1 MSPAL
6 LSTLSTNLISFIHN
20 KQRQN
25 SQSRGGPDEIKRN
38 QAASDK
44 LIKEGRK
51 EGSLVGQIMQ
61 TLLLLLAPVSGVNV
75 QGHFVWRLLRRHLQ
89 DALQSSPCPLD

>member
-6 LSTLSTNLISFIHN
+6 LSTNLISFIHN

-25 SQSRGGPDEIKRN
+25 SQSRGGPDEINRN

-51 EGSLVGQIMQ
+51 EGGLVMQ

-75 QGHFVWRLLRRHLQ
+75 QRHFVWRLLRGHLQ
-89 DALQSSPCPLD
+89 DALQGSTCPLD

>member
-6 LSTLSTNLISFIHN
+6 LSTNLISFIHN

-25 SQSRGGPDEIKRN
+25 SQSRGGLDEIKRN

-44 LIKEGRK
+44 LIIKEGRK
-51 EGSLVGQIMQ
+51 EGRKEGGLVMQ
-61 TLLLLLAPVSGVNV
+61 TLEV
-75 QGHFVWRLLRRHLQ
+75 
-89 DALQSSPCPLD
+89 

>member
-6 LSTLSTNLISFIHN
+6 LSTNLISFIHN

-51 EGSLVGQIMQ
+51 EGGLVMQ